1 MFCDEVFI
9 QKGGGKMRKKIMLV
23 GTASSVG
30 KSTLCAGLCRILEED
45 GLKPAPFKAQNMSLN
60 SGVTPEGL
68 EMGRAQILQ
77 AVAAK
82 VVPDVKMNPVLL
94 KPTSSEGSQVV
105 LLGKVYGEVGGEN
118 YISMKEELS
127 VKVLQAYGEL
137 EKEYDTIVI
146 EGAGS
151 AAEINL
157 RKNDFVNM
165 GLARMV
171 DAPVLLVVDID
182 KGGAFASIYGTVML
196 MPEEERKHVK
206 GIIINKFRGTRAL
219 LKPGID
225 EIEKLVG
232 IPVLGVVPYLPLNLP
247 EEDSL
252 MEDPGAERKTKA
264 DITVGVIRLPHIS
277 NYTDVQP
284 LLLYEDV
291 QVRFLSLEDSLEG
304 MDLVILPGSKN
315 TLSDLAVLRAAKM
328 DEKILKAHEKG
339 AVIFGI
345 CGGYQMLGESLED
358 PHQVESSLLES
369 RGLELIPMKTIL
381 EKSKKTTLVEGVCL
395 PLACPVKGYEIHM
408 GKSVIHKDMQR
419 PFLKL
424 GEQGAVSEEGYYHE
438 GERII
443 GTYLHGI
450 FDNSGFTRKLL
461 NVIRKSKGMEEI
473 SEVPKDY
480 WEEIDKELS
489 RLADTLRDTLD
500 MEAIYEILHEHPRG

>member
-1 MFCDEVFI
+1 MC
-9 QKGGGKMRKKIMLV
+9 KKIMLV

-30 KSTLCAGLCRILEED
+30 KSTLCAGLCRILQED
-45 GLKPAPFKAQNMSLN
+45 GQNPTPFKAQNMSLN

-82 VVPDVKMNPVLL
+82 VVPDVRMNPVLL
-94 KPTSSEGSQVV
+94 KPTSNEGSQVV
-105 LLGKVYGEVGGEN
+105 LLGKVYGVVGGEN

-127 VKVLQAYGEL
+127 IKVIQSYREL
-137 EKEYDTIVI
+137 EKEHDTIVI

-171 DAPVLLVVDID
+171 DAPVLLVADID

-206 GIIINKFRGTRAL
+206 GIIINKFRGTKAL

-252 MEDPGAERKTKA
+252 MEHPRVERKRKA
-264 DITVGVIRLPHIS
+264 DISVGVINLPHIS

-284 LLLYEDV
+284 LLMYQDV
-291 QVRFLSLEDSLEG
+291 EVHMLSPEDSLAG
-304 MDLVILPGSKN
+304 MDLIILPGSKN
-315 TLSDLAVLRAAKM
+315 TQKDLEALRRAKM
-328 DEKILKAHEKG
+328 DEKILKAHEEG
-339 AVIFGI
+339 AFLLGI

-358 PHQVESSLLES
+358 PHEVESTLMVS
-369 RGLELIPMKTIL
+369 RGLGLIPMKTIL
-381 EKSKKTTLVEGVCL
+381 EQRKKTSLVEGESI
-395 PLACPVKGYEIHM
+395 PMESPVKGYEIHM
-408 GKSVIHKDMQR
+408 GRSTFQKDMQR
-419 PFLKL
+419 PFLRIREN
-424 GEQGAVSEEGYYHE
+424 GEIIEEGYFHE
-438 GERII
+438 DERIM

-461 NVIRKSKGMEEI
+461 NLIRRHKGLGDM
-473 SEVPKDY
+473 SEAPQDY
-480 WEEIDKELS
+480 WEQMEKELTL
-489 RLADTLRDTLD
+489 LAGTLRNTLD
-500 MEAIYEILHEHPRG
+500 MEAIYEILHEYSHD